1 MSFLAPAFLLA
12 GLAIGLPVVFHLI
25 RRSTRERKV
34 FSSLMFLLPSPPR
47 LSRRS
52 RLEHLLLLLLRC
64 IAVVL
69 LATGFAR
76 PFLKHA
82 FPEASNAAPVKRTLV
97 LVDTSASM
105 RRQGLWEKAR
115 GKAEALLAKAS
126 PLDQV
131 ALFTFDR
138 QFKPLVTFEQW
149 GATPPGDRLGL
160 VRSRLASTQP
170 GWASTHLDSALI
182 QAAELL
188 GETDKG
194 TEALQKQVVV
204 ITDFQEGSQT
214 RALQGHEWPKGVQI
228 LVERVLPAS
237 ANNAGIQLVAGST
250 DTDYLSESAVRVRVT
265 NASDSKREQFQA
277 GWSGTNGTYIGK
289 PIDLYVPAGQSRV
302 VAIPAPSGN
311 SPADRI
317 VLRGDDEPFD
327 NTVFVLPPQKS
338 QTTIL
343 YVGNDSATESRQPL
357 YFLQRAFQP
366 TRSQA
371 IQVTAQQTSTPLTGA
386 AIAAAGLV
394 IVTDLLDAQNAA
406 TLREAVS
413 QGRTLLFAPATA
425 AAFTGLGRILGLD
438 GLRAEERR
446 LEGYA
451 LMGEVDFRHPLF
463 APFADARYSDFTK
476 IHFWKYRRI
485 EEGALAGAEVLARF
499 DNGDPAIVQVVL
511 GKGRIII
518 LASCWHPA
526 DSQLALS
533 SKFVP
538 LLYSLLDLGGAAV
551 SPPRQYFVG
560 DTVKLITTGAG
571 ETASTTTVALP
582 DGTQV
587 RLKPG
592 ETNFTQTLMPGIYSI
607 PSALPPGRL
616 AVNIEA
622 AESRTAP
629 LPADELDRLG
639 VPAPQPVPVA
649 STPADRAARLQST
662 ELEAHQKL
670 WRWFIVAALAV
681 LGLET
686 WLAGRTARRSAVPE
700 ELTA

>member
-12 GLAIGLPVVFHLI
+12 GMAIGLPVVFHLI

-64 IAVVL
+64 AAVVL

-82 FPEASNAAPVKRTLV
+82 FPEALNPAPVKRTLV

-105 RRQGLWEKAR
+105 RRQGLWEKAC

-126 PLDQV
+126 PLDQL

-138 QFKPLVTFEQW
+138 QLKPLVTFEQW
-149 GATPPGDRLGL
+149 GATPPGHRLGL
-160 VRSRLASTQP
+160 IRSSLASTQP

-182 QAAELL
+182 QVAELL

-194 TEALQKQVVV
+194 TDALQKQVVV
-204 ITDFQEGSQT
+204 ITDLQEGSQT

-237 ANNAGIQLVAGST
+237 ANNAGIQLVAGSA
-250 DTDYLSESAVRVRVT
+250 DADYLSESAVRVRVT

-277 GWSGTNGTYIGK
+277 GWSGTDGTFIGK
-289 PIDLYVPAGQSRV
+289 PVELYVPAGQSRV
-302 VAIPAPSGN
+302 VAIPAPAGN
-311 SPADRI
+311 TPADRI

-327 NTVFVLPPQKS
+327 NTVFVLPPEKS

-366 TRSQA
+366 TRSQT
-371 IQVTAQQTSTPLTGA
+371 IQVTAQQTSIPLTGA

-394 IVTDLLDAQNAA
+394 IVTDLLDGENAA
-406 TLREAVS
+406 TLREEVS
-413 QGRTLLFAPATA
+413 RGKTLLFAPASA
-425 AAFTGLGRILGLD
+425 AAFAGLGKILGLD

-451 LMGEVDFRHPLF
+451 LMGEIDFRHPLF

-476 IHFWKYRRI
+476 IHFWRYRRL
-485 EEGALAGAEVLARF
+485 EAGALAGAEVLARF
-499 DNGDPAIVQVVL
+499 DNGDSAILQVVL
-511 GKGRIII
+511 GKGRVII
-518 LASCWHPA
+518 LASCWHPT

-551 SPPRQYFVG
+551 SAPRQYFVG
-560 DTVKLITTGAG
+560 DAVKLVTARAG
-571 ETASTTTVALP
+571 ETASTPTIALP

-592 ETNFTQTLMPGIYSI
+592 ETNFMQTLMAGIYSV
-607 PSALPPGRL
+607 PSASPPGRF
-616 AVNIEA
+616 AVNLEA

-639 VPAPQPVPVA
+639 VPAPQPGPVA
-649 STPADRAARLQST
+649 STPADRAARLQSA